1 MSFSHKIRFLG
12 DWRGV
17 TVTSFSKIFHV
28 KFKDVINECMSLFG
42 CPPVIDVVNKRKVKF
57 LSDYV
62 QSGNTLC
69 MLFAGTAQ
77 NELHAL
83 L

>member
-1 MSFSHKIRFLG
+1 
-12 DWRGV
+12 
-17 TVTSFSKIFHV
+17 
-28 KFKDVINECMSLFG
+28 MSLFD
-42 CPPVIDVVNKRKVKF
+42 CPPVFDVVNKRKVKF

-77 NELHAL
+77 NELHSL
-83 L
+83 LKPTVEQLAVMLLLFNLFSFFVCFCFNCHVSW

>member
-1 MSFSHKIRFLG
+1 
-12 DWRGV
+12 
-17 TVTSFSKIFHV
+17 
-28 KFKDVINECMSLFG
+28 MSLFG

-62 QSGNTLC
+62 QSGNTPC
-69 MLFAGTAQ
+69 MPFAGTAQ